1 MRVGY
6 ERGQLEILP
15 CKYQFTCRQF
25 VMDDSKRPK
34 YFEFT
39 GTPHANAV
47 KLETSASANIAVVS
61 ILNRKQHVK
70 NNISDSNVE

>member
-1 MRVGY
+1 MGVGY

-39 GTPHANAV
+39 GIPHANAV

-61 ILNRKQHVK
+61 I
-70 NNISDSNVE
+70 S